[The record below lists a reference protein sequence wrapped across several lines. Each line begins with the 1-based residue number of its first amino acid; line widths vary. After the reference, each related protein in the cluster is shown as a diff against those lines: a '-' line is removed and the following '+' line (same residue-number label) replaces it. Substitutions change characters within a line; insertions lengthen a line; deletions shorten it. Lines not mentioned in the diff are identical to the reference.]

1 MYLLKQFR
9 LIFLLLLVCSVFS
22 ACEDDPEPMVPVIET
37 DVMSDID
44 GNEYKTVKI
53 GDQWWMAEN
62 LKVTKFRNGNIIY
75 QAVNPQDWVNA
86 FSAYSLFGGSEQSP
100 GLLYNWSAVTDT
112 AGLAPEG
119 WRIPTDED
127 WKKLEKAVGM
137 ANDQADNAGWRGS
150 NEGEKLKLAGLEGW
164 VFYENVWS
172 TNESGFSAEA
182 GSCRLFDGQ
191 FGNPGLKHTGFWW
204 TLSEHN
210 QNEAWFRHMDYKER
224 GVFRYHILK
233 KYGLSVRCVK
243 NS

>member
-1 MYLLKQFR
+1 MIKEFR
-9 LIFLLLLVCSVFS
+9 LVYILLLVLSVFS
-22 ACEDDPEPMVPVIET
+22 ACEDDPKSVVPVIERG
-37 DVMSDID
+37 VMSDID
-44 GNEYKTVKI
+44 GNEYQTVKI

-62 LKVTKFRNGNIIY
+62 LKVTKFRNGNLIY
-75 QAVNPQDWVNA
+75 EAATKEDWTNG
-86 FSAYSLFGGSEQSP
+86 FSAYCSFGGSAP

-119 WRIPTDED
+119 WRIPTDDD

-137 ANDQADNAGWRGS
+137 TSDQADKSGWRGS
-150 NEGEKLKLAGLEGW
+150 NESEKLKLETLEGW
-164 VFYENVWS
+164 VFYENVWA

-191 FGNPGLKHTGFWW
+191 FGNPGLKYTGFWW
-204 TLSEHN
+204 TLSEN
-210 QNEAWFRHMDYKER
+210 SQDEAWFRHMDYKER
-224 GVFRYHILK
+224 GVFRYYILK